1 MGDDFGAGSCGSG
14 GTALALAAVSALA
27 FAAAMPLACS
37 ISSITSSFIIR
48 TSPLAS
54 LRIASALPGA
64 GSGERFPRL
73 GLCCPVLGEYSMVL
87 GVLGL
92 DLGCPV
98 LGEYSLVLGVFCF
111 PVPGFGAG
119 DSGTTIGTGPWLD
132 DDGRCVAGC

>member
-1 MGDDFGAGSCGSG
+1 MGDDFGAGPCGSG
-14 GTALALAAVSALA
+14 GTALAFAAASALA

-37 ISSITSSFIIR
+37 ISSITSSFIIC

-87 GVLGL
+87 GVLCFGF
-92 DLGCPV
+92 PV
-98 LGEYSLVLGVFCF
+98 LGEYSLVLGVL
-111 PVPGFGAG
+111 VVGFGAG

-132 DDGRCVAGC
+132 DAVRCVAGC